1 MCILCTPCHFAWPNS
16 WPVCVKK
23 GHFILSSIQG
33 KIFFSF
39 FARASL
45 LQWHFER
52 FWKATARVFHMSN
65 WWKQL
70 IPQRQS
76 VPGVYKGLFGT
87 GPVQFQMVPYGH
99 FPGKLNTIPRPKL
112 SDFIPKPYPS
122 KRHIPLQ
129 LLYMVVSLPLEV
141 IDWTFTY
148 LNCRYHSL
156 AITSDI
162 LDKTYQ
168 IYVGH
173 NCKFF

>member
-1 MCILCTPCHFAWPNS
+1 MCILCTHCHFAWPNS
-16 WPVCVKK
+16 WPFCIKK
-23 GHFILSSIQG
+23 GHLILSSIQG
-33 KIFFSF
+33 KIFFSL

-112 SDFIPKPYPS
+112 SDFYTQAKSFKAAHTLTASVYGSIPTTRIDRLNIYLFK
-122 KRHIPLQ
+122 LQ
-129 LLYMVVSLPLEV
+129 ISFSCNNIWYSWQD
-141 IDWTFTY
+141 I
-148 LNCRYHSL
+148 
-156 AITSDI
+156 SDI
-162 LDKTYQ
+162 
-168 IYVGH
+168 
-173 NCKFF
+173 CRS